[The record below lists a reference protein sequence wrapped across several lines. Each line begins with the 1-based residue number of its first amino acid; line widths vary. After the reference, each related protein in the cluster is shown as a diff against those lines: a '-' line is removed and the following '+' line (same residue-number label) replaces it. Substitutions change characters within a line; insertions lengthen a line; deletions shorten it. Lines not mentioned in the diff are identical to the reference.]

1 MKKTALCAFFLAVF
15 MIVSACLKKEKQAQN
30 PPAPQSSA
38 QAESSG
44 TPVPQVPM
52 AEQAQGRPAVNTA
65 ARDPASAK
73 PPALPVKPGS
83 GLQILLTLGRD
94 ASTLPEDFKI
104 GPLSGAKDLS
114 GDEAAAGSAAGS
126 FLAGLTK
133 GKVLSEMLAS
143 TSTTAL
149 NSIKH
154 HIAEGSVPSSFRL
167 GRPKKLPN
175 GEIAF
180 NVRLFKGDGSAEGEL
195 YLVKDD
201 RRWVVSDLQLSLP
214 QLNEKREKGDEKFF
228 PNSYQWLLGE

>member
-1 MKKTALCAFFLAVF
+1 
-15 MIVSACLKKEKQAQN
+15 MIVCACVKKEEQAQSA
-30 PPAPQSSA
+30 PAPQSNA
-38 QAESSG
+38 QAESPG
-44 TPVPQVPM
+44 TPALQTPM
-52 AEQAQGRPAVNTA
+52 AELMHGRPAANTD
-65 ARDPASAK
+65 AREPAQAK
-73 PPALPVKPGS
+73 PSSLPVKSGA

-114 GDEAAAGSAAGS
+114 GDEATAGSAAGS
-126 FLAGLTK
+126 FLAGLVK
-133 GKVLSEMLAS
+133 GKVLPELLSS
-143 TSTTAL
+143 TSTSAL

-154 HIAEGSVPSSFRL
+154 HLAEGSVPSSYRL

-180 NVRLFKGDGSAEGEL
+180 NVRLFKGEGSAEGEL
-195 YLVKDD
+195 YLSKDE

>member
-1 MKKTALCAFFLAVF
+1 MKKNVFCALCIAVF
-15 MIVSACLKKEKQAQN
+15 MSVCACVKNDKQAQS
-30 PPAPQSSA
+30 PPAQQSGA

-44 TPVPQVPM
+44 KPASQIPM
-52 AEQAQGRPAVNTA
+52 AEQALGRPAVSA
-65 ARDPASAK
+65 DARDPAPAK
-73 PPALPVKPGS
+73 TPSLPVKPGS

-114 GDEAAAGSAAGS
+114 GDEAAAGSAAGA

-133 GKVLSEMLAS
+133 GKVLSELLSSAS
-143 TSTTAL
+143 TSAL

-154 HIAEGSVPSSFRL
+154 HLAEGSVPSSFRL
-167 GRPKKLPN
+167 GGPKKLPN

-195 YLVKDD
+195 YLVQDD
-201 RRWVVSDLQLSLP
+201 RRWVVSDFQLSLP
-214 QLNEKREKGDEKFF
+214 QLDEKREKAGEKFF